1 MGSSL
6 RSGPEDDAVEGTKLE
21 GKDEGAGELK
31 VGAIAGVSGSG
42 MPPGG
47 TTSDGVCPLRYLQ
60 PSVFVCGASVLLP
73 CLHLRQDQYSSGSLP
88 SSSSQLVI

>member
-6 RSGPEDDAVEGTKLE
+6 RSGPEVEEVEGTKLE
-21 GKDEGAGELK
+21 GIDGGDGDVT

-47 TTSDGVCPLRYLQ
+47 TTSACVCPLRYLQ
-60 PSVFVCGASVLLP
+60 PSACVCGVSAFDP
-73 CLHLRQDQYSSGSLP
+73 CLHLRHDQ
-88 SSSSQLVI
+88 